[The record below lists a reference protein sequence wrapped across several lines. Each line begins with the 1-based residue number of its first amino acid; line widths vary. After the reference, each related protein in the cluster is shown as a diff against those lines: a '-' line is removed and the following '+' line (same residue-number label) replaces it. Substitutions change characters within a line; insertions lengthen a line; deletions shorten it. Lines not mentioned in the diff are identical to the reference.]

1 MMLGE
6 EANMPPVRCLQPQQ
20 QATTGTTNPTNLF
33 FTHPVHLP
41 GELAEQVLS
50 YVGPKELVAAGGAC
64 RLWYD
69 VTSRDKLWQPFMAQA
84 SSGRTEKH
92 SYKELFLELLREK
105 KRCAI
110 RHQYA
115 TDEVSD
121 WLNVEPVFHPSPAWP
136 VHPNASNAL
145 TVDLGFDVDKSARAL
160 GRFLRNCTG
169 GCFQDPEF
177 LRWALWRYSRFMQL
191 KADHADRFLV
201 PTTEIEHI
209 WQSHLL
215 RPDVYARDMQQVL
228 GMPEVIDHRILCTD
242 VDQLVFEEAL
252 RETADLWQRTFGE
265 EYCTIPATPVIR
277 LLREGYK
284 NLWFEPQQ
292 FNVVVAPAD
301 WTCPFS
307 LSVEDVAKDD
317 EWDGHFGQ
325 ENGTYYGFHPPG
337 GWYRLATKAYERF
350 LYFCHIYDGDEVA
363 HPTSAIQFVWHLHM
377 FHPILYRMTRRREG
391 TKRLTGRV
399 LEHIPW
405 PHEHYR
411 EANFTRINH
420 VWQREFGIDIQE
432 EMDDVEIGDD
442 DV

>member
-1 MMLGE
+1 MMLGDE
-6 EANMPPVRCLQPQQ
+6 EVNVWANMPPVRCLPQQ
-20 QATTGTTNPTNLF
+20 QETTGTDQPNLF

-50 YVGPKELVAAGGAC
+50 YVGPKELVAAGAAC

-115 TDEVSD
+115 TDEPGDSTPAESM
-121 WLNVEPVFHPSPAWP
+121 LNVEPVFHPSPAWP
-136 VHPNASNAL
+136 VHPNTSNEL
-145 TVDLGFDVDKSARAL
+145 TVDLGFD
-160 GRFLRNCTG
+160 
-169 GCFQDPEF
+169 
-177 LRWALWRYSRFMQL
+177 
-191 KADHADRFLV
+191 
-201 PTTEIEHI
+201 
-209 WQSHLL
+209 
-215 RPDVYARDMQQVL
+215 
-228 GMPEVIDHRILCTD
+228 
-242 VDQLVFEEAL
+242 
-252 RETADLWQRTFGE
+252 
-265 EYCTIPATPVIR
+265 
-277 LLREGYK
+277 
-284 NLWFEPQQ
+284 
-292 FNVVVAPAD
+292 
-301 WTCPFS
+301 
-307 LSVEDVAKDD
+307 
-317 EWDGHFGQ
+317 

-363 HPTSAIQFVWHLHM
+363 HPTSAIQFMWHLHM

-432 EMDDVEIGDD
+432 EMDDLEIGDD